1 MKEHALFL
9 EAGFTPKD
17 KPLIVEAEK
26 YQNEF
31 KVILEQAIHLSN
43 NFVSPEIIT
52 SQELIT
58 NYTIKAEQKT
68 STLTGIPI
76 DTNVTVL
83 EANLTSGR
91 SENITEEMVNY
102 VRPINKRARFLLEN
116 FITYQKQILDNVL
129 TCQIFTYNYPLM
141 IDHLIEEAKLYLA
154 YMNRLEN
161 NQTIEGDKEGQ
172 RRFWNEIMMEH
183 ALFIRGLMDPSESKV
198 IHEANEFAKHY
209 QELMQEMRNLGI
221 NFNHDKKKD
230 EELTE
235 KFKAFNQ
242 TGTKGI
248 VECQIRSIIVPLLA
262 DHILREV
269 NHYLR
274 ILKEKNLMK

>member
-17 KPLIVEAEK
+17 KPLIMEAEK

-43 NFVSPEIIT
+43 NIVSPEIIT

-198 IHEANEFAKHY
+198 IHEANEFAKRY

-221 NFNHDKKKD
+221 NFNHDNKKD

-262 DHILREV
+262 DHVLREA

>member
-17 KPLIVEAEK
+17 KPLIMEAEK

-43 NFVSPEIIT
+43 NIVSPEIIT

-198 IHEANEFAKHY
+198 IHEANEFAKRY

-221 NFNHDKKKD
+221 NFNHDNKKD

-262 DHILREV
+262 DHVLREA

-274 ILKEKNLMK
+274 ILKEKK